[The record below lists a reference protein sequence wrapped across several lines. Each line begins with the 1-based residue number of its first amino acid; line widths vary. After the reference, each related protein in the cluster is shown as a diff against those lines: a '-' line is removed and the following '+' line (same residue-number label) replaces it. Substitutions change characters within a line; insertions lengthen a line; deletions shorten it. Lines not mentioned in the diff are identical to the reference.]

1 MWFWLAGDQK
11 TPRATPGSAGPL
23 ELPAQA
29 SVYAGYSGS
38 QSCRQCHEEAYEQ
51 WSRSHHGLAERQLTP
66 ETDRRAF
73 DPARTFQHGSQ
84 STTVVWS
91 NGTGVVTT
99 AGLAGHPESFAV
111 ARLIGD
117 DPLRQFLVPFP
128 GGRLQTL
135 EASYDPRSNEWFNV
149 YGEEDRKPGEW
160 GHWTGRGM
168 NWNSMCAA
176 CHNTRVRK
184 NYDEKTDTYRTA
196 MTEPTVSC
204 ESCHGPLKRHNEWQ
218 LAHRK
223 SGGKDPTVRKLSHRQ
238 VMDNCAFCHARRT
251 DLTGDF
257 HPGDAFMDHAHLA
270 VVDDTATFYPDGQI
284 RDENYEFSAFSGSK
298 MHQAGVYC
306 LDCHQPHSSKTI
318 LPGNFLCLRCH
329 DGSRP
334 DAPAINPVEHS
345 HHRVFGFD
353 AHGALVNPDLTGY
366 DSRRVSESGGE
377 CVNCHMPQ
385 TVYMQR
391 HWRHDHGFTIPDP
404 LLTRELGI
412 PNACNRCHADKSA
425 EWAAEWT
432 GQWYGSKMERPARE
446 RARGIAWAREG
457 DPSARAPLLTL
468 LARENIPYWQASLV
482 RLLGQWPGEPEVA
495 GALLPL
501 IDSSNALVRAEA
513 INSLAPRAQEG
524 GDEPLRQ
531 RLRAKLDDEV
541 RAVRVAAARALQ
553 DRVDLS
559 SRAGSELL
567 HGLNL
572 NADQPGGQFLKGLL
586 YLARK
591 DRRALEHLRKATEW
605 DPFSPPFHS
614 QYAAALS
621 LFGESAEAAKHLERA
636 AALLPRNADL
646 QYQLALA
653 ANEQGDP
660 GRVITHLE
668 QAVLLEPRHQRA
680 WYNLG
685 LARYAQGQPAP
696 ALKALTQAET
706 LAPDSPDASYAK
718 ATILWKLDR
727 RAEATKAINRVLSL
741 APNYPGAA
749 ELRAQFAN
757 PRD

>member
-1 MWFWLAGDQK
+1 MD
-11 TPRATPGSAGPL
+11 RAAFAPG
-23 ELPAQA
+23 
-29 SVYAGYSGS
+29 
-38 QSCRQCHEEAYEQ
+38 
-51 WSRSHHGLAERQLTP
+51 
-66 ETDRRAF
+66 
-73 DPARTFQHGSQ
+73 RTFQHGSQ
-84 STTVVWS
+84 STTVGWS

-99 AGLAGHPESFAV
+99 AGLAGHPEGFAV
-111 ARLIGD
+111 TRVIGE

-149 YGEEDRKPGEW
+149 YGDEDRKPGEW

-184 NYDEKTDTYRTA
+184 NYEEATDTYQTA
-196 MTEPTVSC
+196 MTELTVSC

-218 LAHRK
+218 LAHGK
-223 SGGKDPTVRKLSHRQ
+223 SGGKDPTVSKLSHRQ
-238 VMDNCAFCHARRT
+238 VMDNCGFCHARRA

-257 HPGDAFMDHAHLA
+257 HPGDAFLDHAHLA
-270 VVDDTATFYPDGQI
+270 VADETTTFYPDGQI
-284 RDENYEFSAFSGSK
+284 WDEDYEFSAFSGSK
-298 MHQAGVYC
+298 MQQAGVHC

-329 DGSRP
+329 DGSRQ
-334 DAPAINPVEHS
+334 DAPAINPVQHS

-353 AHGALVNPDLTGY
+353 TNGALVNPDLTAY
-366 DSRRVSESGGE
+366 DSRRVSEAGGE

-425 EWAAEWT
+425 EWAVEWT
-432 GQWYGSKMERPARE
+432 DEWYGSKMERPTRE
-446 RARGIAWAREG
+446 RARAVARARGG
-457 DPSARAPLLTL
+457 DSSARAPLLTL

-482 RLLGQWPGEPEVA
+482 RLLGQWLGEPEVF
-495 GALLPL
+495 GALLL
-501 IDSSNALVRAEA
+501 RIDSSNALVRAEA
-513 INSLAPRAQEG
+513 INSLAPRAQAG
-524 GDEPLRQ
+524 RDEPLRR
-531 RLRAKLDDEV
+531 RLQAKLDDEV
-541 RAVRVAAARALQ
+541 RAVRIAAARALQ

-567 HGLNL
+567 HSLNL
-572 NADQPGGQFLKGLL
+572 NADQPGGQFQKGLL
-586 YLARK
+586 YLARQ
-591 DRRALEHLRKATEW
+591 DHRALEHLRKATEW

-621 LFGESAEAAKHLERA
+621 LFGESAEAARHLERA

-653 ANEQGDP
+653 ANELGDL
-660 GRVITHLE
+660 GRTVTHLE
-668 QAVLLEPRHQRA
+668 QAVQLDPQHQRA

-685 LARYAQGQPAP
+685 LARNAQHQPDA
-696 ALKALTQAET
+696 ALEALAQAET

-718 ATILWKLDR
+718 ATILWKLRR
-727 RAEATKAINRVLSL
+727 RAEAAKAIDRVLDL

-749 ELRAQFAN
+749 ELRARLAHS
-757 PRD
+757 RD